1 MVSNEDREKHRQKL
15 AQAARDEEQR
25 EAEARAKREKM
36 MKESLAEEDAA
47 RRAPAPVAKKEQSDD
62 LYELVKAMLVAAAI
76 ALLIRS
82 FLFEPFNIPSG
93 SLLPTLQIG
102 DYLFV
107 EKYAY
112 GYSKYSFPMDILNF
126 DGRFLATSP
135 KRGDIIVFRQPKKVG
150 IDYIKRLI
158 GLPGDRIQVK
168 EGVLNINGK
177 PVMRDFRDIENI
189 NDDGR
194 SSMYKRYIETLPNG
208 VQHYIYQISDN
219 GRFDNTPVYT
229 VPPGYYFMMGDNRDS
244 SLDSRDMEDLGFVP
258 AENLIGRAWFIFFST
273 EGTGDKCDR
282 DGDFAFFRSLGCKLV
297 EWPKAIRYE
306 RFLKNVNKI

>member
-1 MVSNEDREKHRQKL
+1 MMSDAEREVERLKL
-15 AQAARDEEQR
+15 EKEAFEEEMK
-25 EAEARAKREKM
+25 EATARAKREKM
-36 MKESLAEEDAA
+36 MKESLTEENAQHKA
-47 RRAPAPVAKKEQSDD
+47 QATRAEQSDD

-112 GYSKYSFPMDILNF
+112 GYSKYSFPMDIINF
-126 DGRFLATSP
+126 DGRIMGSQPT
-135 KRGDIIVFRQPKKVG
+135 RGDIVVFRQPKRAG

-168 EGVLNINGK
+168 DGVLNINGK
-177 PVMRDFRDIENI
+177 PVMRDYRDIEYI
-189 NDDGR
+189 TDDGR
-194 SSMYKRYIETLPNG
+194 SAMYKRYIETLPNG
-208 VQHYIYQISDN
+208 VRHYIYQISDN
-219 GRFDNTPVYT
+219 GRYDNTPVYT
-229 VPPGYYFMMGDNRDS
+229 VPVGHYFMMGDNRDS
-244 SLDSRDMEDLGFVP
+244 SLDSRDIEDLGFVP

-282 DGDFAFFRSLGCKLV
+282 DGNFAFFRSLGCKLI
-297 EWPKAIRYE
+297 EWPKAIRYS

>member
-1 MVSNEDREKHRQKL
+1 M
-15 AQAARDEEQR
+15 
-25 EAEARAKREKM
+25 
-36 MKESLAEEDAA
+36 EDAA
-47 RRAPAPVAKKEQSDD
+47 RAAPVIKEEQPDD

-82 FLFEPFNIPSG
+82 FFFEPFNIPSG

-112 GYSKYSFPMDILNF
+112 GYSKYSFPMDLINF
-126 DGRFLATSP
+126 DGRFFDAGKP
-135 KRGDIIVFRQPKKVG
+135 KRGDIVVFRQPKKVG

-158 GLPGDRIQVK
+158 GLPGDRIQVIK
-168 EGVLNINGK
+168 GVLNINGQ
-177 PVMRDFRDIENI
+177 PVMLDYKGMEYIS
-189 NDDGR
+189 DDGR
-194 SSMYKRYIETLPNG
+194 SVMYKRYIETLTNG

-229 VPPGYYFMMGDNRDS
+229 VPPGHYFMMGDNRDS
-244 SLDSRDMEDLGFVP
+244 SLDSRSDDLGFVP

-273 EGTGDKCDR
+273 EGIDDKCDR
-282 DGDFAFFRSLGCKLV
+282 NGDFALVRSLGCRLI
-297 EWPKAIRYE
+297 EYPKAVRYS